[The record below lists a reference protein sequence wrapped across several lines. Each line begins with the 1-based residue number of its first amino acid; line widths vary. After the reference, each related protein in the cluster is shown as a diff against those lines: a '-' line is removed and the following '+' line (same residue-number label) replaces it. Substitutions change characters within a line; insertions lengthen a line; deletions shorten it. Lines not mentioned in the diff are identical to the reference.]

1 MRTEYLSAN
10 KENILHCAEIIKTGG
25 LVAFPTETV
34 YGLGANAFDDTA
46 IQKIFTAKGRPQ
58 DNPLIL
64 HIPYPEMAEE
74 LYSNVPESYY
84 RLTSVFFP
92 GALTLIYHKSDL
104 VSDLVTA
111 FNSTVALRM
120 PDNEVALELIK
131 AAKVPVAAP
140 SANISGTPSPTKA
153 EHVYSDRN
161 GKIDAIL
168 AGGECKL
175 GIESTVLSLIGS
187 PTILRPG
194 AITPEM
200 IAQVIGEVQLSK
212 SILNPL
218 GSGEEVQ
225 SPGMKYKHYSPDAQ
239 VYAVYGS
246 EDEIAKKIVTHYDNW
261 TNADKRCLILAS
273 EENKALYGKR
283 NQIVLGSRSKP
294 EEFCQKLFSALRACE
309 GCDIVLCVA
318 LSEHGAGLAFM
329 NRLLRASGFKT
340 L

>member
-1 MRTEYLSAN
+1 M
-10 KENILHCAEIIKTGG
+10 
-25 LVAFPTETV
+25 
-34 YGLGANAFDDTA
+34 
-46 IQKIFTAKGRPQ
+46 
-58 DNPLIL
+58 
-64 HIPYPEMAEE
+64 
-74 LYSNVPESYY
+74 
-84 RLTSVFFP
+84 
-92 GALTLIYHKSDL
+92 
-104 VSDLVTA
+104 
-111 FNSTVALRM
+111 
-120 PDNEVALELIK
+120 
-131 AAKVPVAAP
+131 
-140 SANISGTPSPTKA
+140 
-153 EHVYSDRN
+153 N

-168 AGGECKL
+168 DGGECKL

-246 EDEIAKKIVTHYDNW
+246 E
-261 TNADKRCLILAS
+261 
-273 EENKALYGKR
+273 
-283 NQIVLGSRSKP
+283 
-294 EEFCQKLFSALRACE
+294 EFCQKLFSALRACE
-309 GCDIVLCVA
+309 GCDIVLCEA